1 MEWSQFV
8 DRIAKLDNTF
18 EHLIRPDDPWLR
30 QEAVQLVAMSLAQGY
45 HAILAQDIAH
55 PQFFSFLNPVIK
67 SAAPNP
73 DYMYR
78 FAFLDSAGTYR
89 ISGFRGSTLFVHFA
103 ISTGVIGV
111 DDVPGPVVG
120 NIDLDTLT
128 IGPDG
133 AFELILSRQR
143 PEGYD
148 GDWYELDARAVCVSV
163 REASYDW
170 LTEVD
175 CRLAI
180 ERLDGQPRLRRWTPD
195 EIASK
200 LERLAGFPARYLGIF
215 LPFVKNLRQQHPVNE
230 LVQNTWADIGGLEGQ
245 IYFEGTFELDDDEAL
260 ILETDV
266 PDTVRYWQVLLA
278 DELFNTIDWE
288 KCQSSLNGHQAHVD
302 NDGRFRAVIAT
313 RDPGV
318 VNWLDPAERTN
329 GVIQMRFYQASHRPS
344 PTLKRVKLSELGDHL
359 PADTRRVSASER
371 KEILLARFRGAQL
384 RRKW

>member
-8 DRIAKLDNTF
+8 DRIAKLDSTF
-18 EHLIRPDDPWLR
+18 EHLTRPDDPWLR

-143 PEGYD
+143 PEGYG
-148 GDWYELDARAVCVSV
+148 GDWYELDARAVCISV

-170 LTEVD
+170 LKEVD

-180 ERLDGQPRLRRWTPD
+180 ERLDGQPSLRRWTPD
-195 EIASK
+195 EIASR

-230 LVQNTWADIGGLEGQ
+230 LVQNTWADIGGLDGQ
-245 IYFEGTFELDDDEAL
+245 IYFEGTFDFDDDEAL
-260 ILETDV
+260 VLETDV

-278 DELFNTIDWE
+278 DDLFNTIDWE

-313 RDPGV
+313 RDPGIA
-318 VNWLDPAERTN
+318 NWLDPAERTS
-329 GVIQMRFYQASHRPS
+329 GVIQMRFYQASSRPS
-344 PTLKRVKLSELGDHL
+344 PTLKRVKLLELGNHL
-359 PADTRRVSASER
+359 PADTRWVSAAER
-371 KEILLARFRGAQL
+371 KEVLLARFRGAQM